1 MSQISKLSLGTAQL
15 GMPYGIT
22 NENGQPSKKDAHS
35 ILKYAKKNN
44 IKLLDTAFNY
54 GKSQSIIGS
63 YDKNNFFNIST
74 KIPYLEIKNVKLDL
88 NHKIKESL
96 SALKKQHLDYCFLH
110 HPNQLLE
117 KKGDLI
123 WNLLSDA
130 KDSSLISKVGFS
142 LYEPR
147 DLNLLLDKSF
157 VPDVIQ
163 VPYNFF
169 DRRFADSG
177 LLEIMKSLGVEV
189 HTRSVFLQGLL
200 LADKENLP
208 KQFLCYKSLWDRF
221 EIMLFEN
228 GINKLDFLL
237 QYVFQDQRVDKV
249 VIGVSTK
256 AELIDIIASL
266 KSIIKLDNDK
276 FELGNID
283 NSLIDPRLW

>member
-1 MSQISKLSLGTAQL
+1 M
-15 GMPYGIT
+15 
-22 NENGQPSKKDAHS
+22 
-35 ILKYAKKNN
+35 
-44 IKLLDTAFNY
+44 
-54 GKSQSIIGS
+54 
-63 YDKNNFFNIST
+63 
-74 KIPYLEIKNVKLDL
+74 
-88 NHKIKESL
+88 
-96 SALKKQHLDYCFLH
+96 
-110 HPNQLLE
+110 
-117 KKGDLI
+117 
-123 WNLLSDA
+123 
-130 KDSSLISKVGFS
+130 
-142 LYEPR
+142 
-147 DLNLLLDKSF
+147 
-157 VPDVIQ
+157 
-163 VPYNFF
+163 PYNFF

-177 LLEIMKSLGVEV
+177 LLEMMKSLGVEV